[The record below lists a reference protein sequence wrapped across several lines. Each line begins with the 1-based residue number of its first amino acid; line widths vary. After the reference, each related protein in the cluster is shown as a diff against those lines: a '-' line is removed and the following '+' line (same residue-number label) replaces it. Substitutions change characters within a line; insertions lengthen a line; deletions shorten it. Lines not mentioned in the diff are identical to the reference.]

1 MKARDLEGNI
11 ATWKLTGQIVTATD
25 KRSRS
30 KLHVKARKILYEL
43 FPTMKILEEVPIKPR
58 GNKTQY
64 LDFYINQIKLAVEV
78 HGQQHYKF
86 NTMFHASARDFL
98 NQKRNDTDKEDWCI
112 LNGITH
118 IELPYNEDI
127 EQWKNKI
134 ILR

>member
-1 MKARDLEGNI
+1 MKVRDLEGNI
-11 ATWKLTGQIVTATD
+11 TTWKLTGQIVTATD
-25 KRSRS
+25 RRSRS
-30 KLHVKARKILYEL
+30 KLHVSARKILYEI

-58 GNKTQY
+58 GSKTQY

-98 NQKRNDTDKEDWCI
+98 NQKKNDADKQEWCW

-127 EQWKNKI
+127 EQWKKKI

>member
-1 MKARDLEGNI
+1 MKVRDLEGNI
-11 ATWKLTGQIVTATD
+11 STWKLTGQIVTATD

-30 KLHVKARKILYEL
+30 KLHVKARKILYEM
-43 FPTMKILEEVPIKPR
+43 FPTMKILEEVPINPR

-98 NQKRNDTDKEDWCI
+98 NQKKNDADKQEWCW
-112 LNGITH
+112 LNNITH

-127 EQWKNKI
+127 EEWKNKI

>member
-1 MKARDLEGNI
+1 MKVRDLEGNI
-11 ATWKLTGQIVTATD
+11 TTWKLAGQIVTATD

-30 KLHVKARKILYEL
+30 KLHVKARKILYEM
-43 FPTMKILEEVPIKPR
+43 FPTMKILEEVPINPR

-98 NQKRNDTDKEDWCI
+98 NQKKNDADKQEWCW
-112 LNGITH
+112 LNNITH

-127 EQWKNKI
+127 EEWKNKI

>member
-11 ATWKLTGQIVTATD
+11 ETWKLTGQIVTATD

-58 GNKTQY
+58 GTKTQY

>member
-1 MKARDLEGNI
+1 MKVRDLEGNI
-11 ATWKLTGQIVTATD
+11 TAWKLTGQIVTATD

-30 KLHVKARKILYEL
+30 KLHVRARKILYEM

-58 GNKTQY
+58 GSKTQY

-98 NQKRNDTDKEDWCI
+98 NQKKNDADKQEWCW
-112 LNGITH
+112 LNNITH

>member
-58 GNKTQY
+58 GTKTQY

>member
-1 MKARDLEGNI
+1 MKVRDLEGNI
-11 ATWKLTGQIVTATD
+11 STWKLTGQIVTATD

-30 KLHVKARKILYEL
+30 KLHVKARKILYEM
-43 FPTMKILEEVPIKPR
+43 FPTMKILEEVPINPR

-98 NQKRNDTDKEDWCI
+98 NQKKNDADKQEWCW
-112 LNGITH
+112 LNNITH

-127 EQWKNKI
+127 EEWKNKI
-134 ILR
+134 TLR

>member
-58 GNKTQY
+58 GSKTQY